1 MLRTGDLV
9 EVLPA
14 AEVRATLDA
23 SGCFEGLPFMPEM
36 ASQCGRLHRVATRAE
51 RACLYPPR
59 VPFRRL
65 EHAVVLEGLRCD
77 GSAHGG
83 CGLGC
88 MLLWKEAWLRKASTA
103 AVSVR
108 GDAFLGRR
116 PLGDPDATFTWAS
129 VRRAGTD
136 RCVCQATE
144 LPVATNEGQSIWLP
158 WQYVGL
164 MRSGVM
170 TPRGLAGLL
179 ARIARRRLLR
189 VFERPA
195 ASSSTA
201 AAGVVS
207 SLAPG
212 DRVRIRTRREIRAM
226 LDRHGRHRGLPFGG
240 DMADLCGRT
249 YTVARRLETIVKED
263 TGELRSLRDTVI
275 LEGAVCDGYL
285 GCARRMPFLWREQWL
300 ERVPENASSAD
311 AGFPSARSGSGTLG
325 GGDLLLASALLVK
338 RGIDVVGAMTG
349 LILLGPLMAWTA
361 LTLWAT
367 QGRPILFRHVRP
379 GLHEQSFTLLKFRT
393 MRSPRPDEVWYL
405 TDEQRLTRLGR
416 ILRSTSIDELP
427 ELWNVLRGEM
437 SLVGPRPLLLEYLGT
452 YTSEERR
459 RHRMRPGMTSWA
471 AVNGRH
477 TLRYH
482 ERLGLDTW
490 YVDHWSLSLDA
501 RILARTIWQVL
512 RRSDVA
518 STQDLEEVGFPLP
531 GVSGGAVAA
540 AAAREILNDG
550 SSGSSRI
557 G

>member
-1 MLRTGDLV
+1 MLRTGALV
-9 EVLPA
+9 EVLSA
-14 AEVRATLDA
+14 AEIRATLDA
-23 SGCFEGLPFMPEM
+23 DGCLEGLPFMPEM
-36 ASQCGRLHRVATRAE
+36 AAECGRLHRVATRAE
-51 RACLYPPR
+51 RVCVFPPH
-59 VPFRRL
+59 VPFRRI

-88 MLLWKEAWLRKASTA
+88 MLLWKEAWLRRASLTA
-103 AVSVR
+103 GPVHGLA
-108 GDAFLGRR
+108 GLLGR
-116 PLGDPDATFTWAS
+116 PSVDPDATFTCAP
-129 VRRAGTD
+129 VRRTGTD
-136 RCVCQATE
+136 RYVCQATE
-144 LPVATNEGQSIWLP
+144 LTVATHEGQSIWAP

-164 MRSGVM
+164 IQSGVI
-170 TPRGLAGLL
+170 TAPSLAGLL
-179 ARIARRRLLR
+179 ARMARRRLLR
-189 VFERPA
+189 LFERPTA
-195 ASSSTA
+195 GSSTA
-201 AAGVVS
+201 AGGVVPP
-207 SLAPG
+207 LAPG
-212 DRVRIRTRREIRAM
+212 ERVRIRSRREIRAT
-226 LDRHGRHRGLPFGG
+226 LDRRGRHRGLPFGG

-249 YTVARRLETIVKED
+249 YTVARRLQTIVNED

-275 LEGAVCDGYL
+275 LDGAVCDGYL
-285 GCARRMPFLWREQWL
+285 GCARRMPFLWRDQWL
-300 ERVPENASSAD
+300 ERVPAA
-311 AGFPSARSGSGTLG
+311 P
-325 GGDLLLASALLVK
+325 LLAGAKVQSESGAPDDGEAPAAGALSVK
-338 RGIDVVGAMTG
+338 RAIDVVGAIAG

-361 LTLWAT
+361 VALWLT

-459 RHRMRPGMTSWA
+459 RHRMRPGITSWA

-512 RRSDVA
+512 RRSDVV
-518 STQDLEEVGFPLP
+518 STQDLEKVGFPLP

-550 SSGSSRI
+550 SSCSSRI